1 MIKGGISCLKYEGA
15 TMTRDENDSRLDK
28 NEVERRLIASSQK
41 VNREDIKKIV
51 DKTNE
56 ILQKLGGD
64 SFQNLVEDIRLLVS
78 LLQDYRRGS
87 YEEIPWSSI
96 AAVIFSLL
104 YLLNPFD
111 IIPDMIPGIGL
122 LDDAAMMGVCLS
134 MINAD
139 FQRYK
144 EWKQNQVPTP

>member
-28 NEVERRLIASSQK
+28 NEVERRLITSSQK

-122 LDDAAMMGVCLS
+122 LDDAAIMGVCLS

>member
-1 MIKGGISCLKYEGA
+1 MI
-15 TMTRDENDSRLDK
+15 RDEVGKRL
-28 NEVERRLIASSQK
+28 VASSQK
-41 VNREDIKKIV
+41 VNREDIKKIL

-56 ILQKLGGD
+56 IFQKLGGD
-64 SFQNLVEDIRLLVS
+64 SFQNLVGDIRLLIS
-78 LLQDYRRGS
+78 LLQDYRRGN
-87 YEEIPWSSI
+87 YEGIPWSSI
-96 AAVIFSLL
+96 AAVIVSLL

-144 EWKQNQVPTP
+144 EWKQNQIPIS

>member
-96 AAVIFSLL
+96 AAVIVSLL

-144 EWKQNQVPTP
+144 EWKQNQVPTL

>member
-28 NEVERRLIASSQK
+28 NEVERRLITSSQK

-64 SFQNLVEDIRLLVS
+64 SFRNLVGDIRLLVS

-96 AAVIFSLL
+96 AAVIVSLL

-122 LDDAAMMGVCLS
+122 LDDAAMIGVCLS

>member
-1 MIKGGISCLKYEGA
+1 MIKGGISRPQYEGA

-87 YEEIPWSSI
+87 YGEIPWSSI
-96 AAVIFSLL
+96 AAVTVSLL

-144 EWKQNQVPTP
+144 EWMQNQVPTP

>member
-1 MIKGGISCLKYEGA
+1 MTKGGISRPQYEGA
-15 TMTRDENDSRLDK
+15 TMIRDEVGKRL
-28 NEVERRLIASSQK
+28 VASSQK
-41 VNREDIKKIV
+41 VNREDIKKIL

-56 ILQKLGGD
+56 IFQKLGGD
-64 SFQNLVEDIRLLVS
+64 SFQNLVGDIRLLIS
-78 LLQDYRRGS
+78 LLQDYRRGN
-87 YEEIPWSSI
+87 YEGIPWSSI
-96 AAVIFSLL
+96 AAVIVSLL

-144 EWKQNQVPTP
+144 EWKQNQIPIP

>member
-28 NEVERRLIASSQK
+28 NEVERRLITSSQK
-41 VNREDIKKIV
+41 VNREDIKEIV

-64 SFQNLVEDIRLLVS
+64 SFQNLVGDIRLLVS

>member
-1 MIKGGISCLKYEGA
+1 
-15 TMTRDENDSRLDK
+15 MTRDENDSRLDK
-28 NEVERRLIASSQK
+28 NEVERRLITSSQK

-122 LDDAAMMGVCLS
+122 LDDAAMMGVWLS
-134 MINAD
+134 MMNAD

>member
-1 MIKGGISCLKYEGA
+1 MIKGGISCLQYEGA

-28 NEVERRLIASSQK
+28 NEVERRLITSSQK

-64 SFQNLVEDIRLLVS
+64 SFQNLVGDIRLLVS

>member
-1 MIKGGISCLKYEGA
+1 M
-15 TMTRDENDSRLDK
+15 
-28 NEVERRLIASSQK
+28 IASSQK

-96 AAVIFSLL
+96 AAVIVSLL

>member
-1 MIKGGISCLKYEGA
+1 MI
-15 TMTRDENDSRLDK
+15 RDEVGKRL
-28 NEVERRLIASSQK
+28 VASSQK

-56 ILQKLGGD
+56 IFQKLGGD
-64 SFQNLVEDIRLLVS
+64 SFQNLVGDIRLLIS
-78 LLQDYRRGS
+78 LLQDYRRGN
-87 YEEIPWSSI
+87 YEGIPWSSI
-96 AAVIFSLL
+96 AAVIVSLL

-122 LDDAAMMGVCLS
+122 LDDAAMMGICLS

>member
-1 MIKGGISCLKYEGA
+1 
-15 TMTRDENDSRLDK
+15 MTRDENDSRLDK
-28 NEVERRLIASSQK
+28 NEVERRLITSSQK

-96 AAVIFSLL
+96 AAVIVSLL

>member
-28 NEVERRLIASSQK
+28 NEVERRLITSSQK

-122 LDDAAMMGVCLS
+122 LDDATMMGVCLS

>member
-1 MIKGGISCLKYEGA
+1 
-15 TMTRDENDSRLDK
+15 MTRDENDSRLHK
-28 NEVERRLIASSQK
+28 KEVEKRLITSSQK

-96 AAVIFSLL
+96 AAVIVSLL

>member
-1 MIKGGISCLKYEGA
+1 
-15 TMTRDENDSRLDK
+15 MTRDENDSRLDK
-28 NEVERRLIASSQK
+28 NEVERRLITSSQK

>member
-1 MIKGGISCLKYEGA
+1 MIKGGISCLKYEGI

-28 NEVERRLIASSQK
+28 NEVEKRLITSSQK

-64 SFQNLVEDIRLLVS
+64 SFQNLVGDIRLLVS

-96 AAVIFSLL
+96 AAVIVSLL

-122 LDDAAMMGVCLS
+122 LDDAAMMGICLS

>member
-1 MIKGGISCLKYEGA
+1 MIKGGILRLQYEGA

-28 NEVERRLIASSQK
+28 NEVERRLITSSQK

-64 SFQNLVEDIRLLVS
+64 SFQNLVGDIRLLVS

>member
-1 MIKGGISCLKYEGA
+1 MIKDGISRPQYEGA

-96 AAVIFSLL
+96 AAVIVSLL

-144 EWKQNQVPTP
+144 EWKQNQIPIP

>member
-1 MIKGGISCLKYEGA
+1 
-15 TMTRDENDSRLDK
+15 MTRDENDSRLDK

-96 AAVIFSLL
+96 AAVIVSLL

-122 LDDAAMMGVCLS
+122 LDDAAKMGVCLS
-134 MINAD
+134 MIYAD

>member
-1 MIKGGISCLKYEGA
+1 
-15 TMTRDENDSRLDK
+15 MTRDENDSRLDK

-41 VNREDIKKIV
+41 VNREDIQKIV

-64 SFQNLVEDIRLLVS
+64 SFLNMVEDIRLLVS

-96 AAVIFSLL
+96 AAVIVSLL

>member
-64 SFQNLVEDIRLLVS
+64 SFQNLVGDIRLLVS

>member
-1 MIKGGISCLKYEGA
+1 MIKGGISCLQYEGA

-28 NEVERRLIASSQK
+28 NEVERRLITSSQK

>member
-1 MIKGGISCLKYEGA
+1 
-15 TMTRDENDSRLDK
+15 MTRDENDSRLDK

-96 AAVIFSLL
+96 AAVIVSLL

>member
-28 NEVERRLIASSQK
+28 NEVERRLITSSQK

-96 AAVIFSLL
+96 AAVIVSLL

>member
-28 NEVERRLIASSQK
+28 NEVERRLITSSQK

>member
-1 MIKGGISCLKYEGA
+1 MI
-15 TMTRDENDSRLDK
+15 RDEVGKRL
-28 NEVERRLIASSQK
+28 VASSQK
-41 VNREDIKKIV
+41 VNREDIKKIL

-56 ILQKLGGD
+56 IFQKLGGD
-64 SFQNLVEDIRLLVS
+64 SFQNLVGDIRLLIS
-78 LLQDYRRGS
+78 LLQDYRRGN
-87 YEEIPWSSI
+87 YEGIPWSSI
-96 AAVIFSLL
+96 AAVIVSLL

>member
-1 MIKGGISCLKYEGA
+1 MI
-15 TMTRDENDSRLDK
+15 RDEVGKRL
-28 NEVERRLIASSQK
+28 VASSQK
-41 VNREDIKKIV
+41 VNREDIKKIL

-56 ILQKLGGD
+56 IFQKLGGD
-64 SFQNLVEDIRLLVS
+64 SFQNLVGDIRLLIS
-78 LLQDYRRGS
+78 LLQDYRRGN

-96 AAVIFSLL
+96 AAVIVSLL

-144 EWKQNQVPTP
+144 ESMQNQVPTP

>member
-1 MIKGGISCLKYEGA
+1 MIKGGISCLQYEGA

-64 SFQNLVEDIRLLVS
+64 SFQNLVGDIRLLVS

-96 AAVIFSLL
+96 AAVIVSLL